1 MHSTDLAGGFLSHIE
16 TVRLTGA
23 ITRDDALTQLAEKAV
38 EAGWARHG
46 YVQALLTRE
55 ATYPTGLH
63 TRGLDIAIPHADPEW
78 TLIPSMVVGLL
89 EQPAVFQPMGG
100 QGAEV
105 LAKIILLL
113 VIPDA
118 DTHVDF
124 LRALSGFI
132 EDPDLLEDLRR
143 TENVGQLIEYLKAA
157 LKQGTS

>member
-1 MHSTDLAGGFLSHIE
+1 MNRDNPNGGFLSHIE
-16 TVRLTGA
+16 MIRLEGA
-23 ITRDDALTQLAEKAV
+23 VARDDALSLLADKAV
-38 EAGWARHG
+38 EAGWARPG
-46 YVQALLTRE
+46 FVNALLTRE
-55 ATYPTGLH
+55 AAYPTGLH
-63 TRGLDIAIPHADPEW
+63 TRALDIAIPHADPEW
-78 TLIPSMVVGLL
+78 TLVPSMVVGVL

-132 EDPDLLEDLRR
+132 EDPDLLDDLSR
-143 TENVGQLIEYLKAA
+143 TEDVGRLIAYLKAE
-157 LKQGTS
+157 LHQGTK